1 MSTAT
6 STLKLFSEPPVSPAR
21 LSRPYYVYVYS
32 EPDGFQPGGPFGV
45 IELRAG
51 LLFVDGRRVANPR
64 FGPRT
69 VSWSEHLP
77 EGGHMSGRLSFSL
90 SGVECSGTIT
100 IGGVTGDL
108 AAVRYDVFATAVP
121 SCAYNTQITTA
132 RHPADTQESSVG
144 ADGWTDGLQLVIG
157 YQQQPGQPLPTA
169 QASLGGQD
177 VSDYIGL
184 SITGDD
190 ALKITLTLFTAADAL
205 CTFDNGLYLSGS
217 LVFSTFGDSF
227 SGQITGTCQ
236 DRTGQSAYVWK
247 GSVAHQSDLAPL
259 HSAHARQ
266 ATGTGADVAA
276 GGAGVAADGA
286 GAGPPLSVGE
296 LMTLVPDEAVSQLT
310 NEMLVENMKWAIA
323 QSSSESPW
331 LGEFF
336 GEQPPVLQP
345 SQKAI
350 ARQGLDWYQK
360 DFAIAYLT
368 SALNGLQGEGAPSVK
383 LDAQQQAKLDHY
395 LKHGLGLDNT
405 YNAQMGQLHS
415 AAYLE
420 TVRRLQDYIADGG
433 EKWAALLYDAL
444 TSSGQLALLLNR
456 VNAEHD
462 MSSMNEF
469 AALLTAL
476 DPSGNYAKRYA
487 QAVIARVLLGATTR
501 TKVTDKEL
509 TMTWL
514 PDALEAF
521 SKEYTGAG
529 GEGQSLAQAV
539 SDAAA
544 QFGGFTGLA
553 SQFADFLIAASGAD
567 IHAQS
572 GAAREAFAARFPNLT
587 RAADVLFFIS
597 WVGGVFNVVASFV
610 NWNAESP
617 TQRASVI
624 TSCVDLVAR
633 AADRVINLLK
643 GRLTLDDWNELNRWA
658 SSNVA
663 LEDFSEINRAAV
675 GGEDDDWAQIG
686 LEESADLFDAETKTI
701 VTAGTRWAQI
711 YENASKVVAVVGIAT
726 SAVFTVLST
735 IDFINDIKTGQPVS
749 QQTLDGILMV
759 SNAITTVCLV
769 LDLALGLAVFALAA
783 AVFAIIGLVVS
794 IILLFM
800 PKPKQEPPST
810 KFMTDT
816 GIPFVNNL
824 PPPPPALA
832 DAGPRPRL
840 VYNLA
845 GA

>member
-32 EPDGFQPGGPFGV
+32 EPGGFRPGGPVGV

-51 LLFVDGRRVANPR
+51 LLFVDGRRVAAPR
-64 FGPRT
+64 FGPRA

-77 EGGHMSGRLSFSL
+77 GGGHTSGRLSFSL

-100 IGGVTGDL
+100 VGGAAGDL
-108 AAVRYDVFATAVP
+108 AAASYDLFATTVP
-121 SCAYNTQITTA
+121 SCSYDTQITTA
-132 RHPADTQESSVG
+132 RQPAGTQESSVG
-144 ADGWTDGLQLVIG
+144 ADGWADGLELVIG

-184 SITGDD
+184 SIAGDD
-190 ALKITLTLFTAADAL
+190 ALQITLTLFTAADEL
-205 CTFDNGLYLSGS
+205 CTFDDEFYLSGS
-217 LVFSTFGDSF
+217 IVFSTFGDSF
-227 SGQITGTCQ
+227 SGQVTGTCQ
-236 DRTGQSAYVWK
+236 DRTGQGAYVWK
-247 GSVAHQSDLAPL
+247 GSVAAQTDLPALPA
-259 HSAHARQ
+259 AHARR
-266 ATGTGADVAA
+266 APGTDADAA
-276 GGAGVAADGA
+276 AA
-286 GAGPPLSVGE
+286 GAGEVLPLSVGE
-296 LMTLVPDEAVSQLT
+296 LMTLVPDKAVSQLT

-323 QSSSESPW
+323 QSSSEAPW

-336 GEQPPVLQP
+336 GEQPPVLRP
-345 SQKAI
+345 SQEAI

-368 SALNGLQGEGAPSVK
+368 GALNSLKGEGAPSVK
-383 LDAQQQAKLDHY
+383 LDAQQKAKLDYY
-395 LKHGLGLDNT
+395 LRHGLGLDSAYNT
-405 YNAQMGQLHS
+405 QMGQLHS

-420 TVRRLQDYIADGG
+420 TVRRLHDYIADGG
-433 EKWAALLYDAL
+433 EKWAARLYDAL
-444 TSSGQLALLLNR
+444 TSNAQLTLLLNR
-456 VNAEHD
+456 VKAEHD

-469 AALLTAL
+469 ASLLAAL
-476 DPSGNYAKRYA
+476 DPSGGYAKRYA
-487 QAVIARVLLGATTR
+487 QAVIARVLLDATIR
-501 TKVTDKEL
+501 TKVTDKDL

-521 SKEYTGAG
+521 AKKYAGAG
-529 GEGQSLAQAV
+529 GEGASLAQAV

-544 QFGGFTGLA
+544 QVGGFTGLA

-572 GAAREAFAARFPNLT
+572 GAARDAFAARFPNLT
-587 RAADVLFFIS
+587 RAADVLFFVS

-610 NWNAESP
+610 NWKAESP
-617 TQRASVI
+617 TQRASLI

-643 GRLTLDDWNELNRWA
+643 GQLTLDDWNELDRWA
-658 SSNVA
+658 SSDVA
-663 LEDFSEINRAAV
+663 LEDFSEINRAAL
-675 GGEDDDWAQIG
+675 GGEDEDWVRVG
-686 LEESADLFDAETKTI
+686 LEESADLFDAETKTV

-726 SAVFTVLST
+726 SAVFAVLST
-735 IDFINDIKTGQPVS
+735 IDFINDIKSGKPVS
-749 QQTLDGILMV
+749 QQALDGILMV
-759 SNAITTVCLV
+759 SNAVTTVCLV

-810 KFMTDT
+810 RFMTDH
-816 GIPFVNNL
+816 GIPFVNSL
-824 PPPPPALA
+824 PPPPASA